1 MNTPNRLAEAVFVIE
16 HAGHGS
22 ARVEDQ
28 RHGGWHHRF
37 LNVTGRWSAKGTR
50 AIQLL
55 AWSDGKEAEAA
66 ATIASKARSRPIIV
80 SSLGGNGLF
89 ADQFVAFGEHHAAA
103 LLGNLPYATAAA
115 RKLEELR
122 IKTIDFAC
130 AVLRVHRA
138 TAGEERERLLKSE
151 GRLLLQTHRANAF
164 SAMQFLTGKKA
175 AEILAM
181 LEAGELDTDGKLSVE
196 ELREAILLA
205 KSCA

>member
-1 MNTPNRLAEAVFVIE
+1 VIE

-37 LNVTGRWSAKGTR
+37 LNVTGRWSANGTR
-50 AIQLL
+50 AIPLL
-55 AWSDGKEAEAA
+55 AWSDGKQAEAV
-66 ATIASKARSRPIIV
+66 ATIASKARNRPIIV

-122 IKTIDFAC
+122 IKTIAFAC

-151 GRLLLQTHRANAF
+151 GRLLLQTHSANVF
-164 SAMQFLTGKKA
+164 SATQFLAGRKA
-175 AEILAM
+175 AEILAI
-181 LEAGELDTDGKLSVE
+181 LEAGELDTDGKLFIE
-196 ELREAILLA
+196 QLHEAILLA
-205 KSCA
+205 KSYA